1 MPIYEYRC
9 GSCGA
14 ELEKIQKMSDP
25 VLTLCPECGE
35 ERLVKLVSAS
45 GFRLSGSGWYE
56 TDFKKSGTKRNLATD
71 SGSSGTESGS
81 SGKQGSSSAAAST
94 GKGDSKNTGSGGSSS
109 GGSTGGSSGASAA

>member
-9 GSCGA
+9 ESCA
-14 ELEKIQKMSDP
+14 AKLEKIQKISDP

-45 GFRLSGSGWYE
+45 AFRLSGSGWYE

-71 SGSSGTESGS
+71 SGSAGGESAS
-81 SGKQGSSSAAAST
+81 KDKQDSSSAAKS
-94 GKGDSKNTGSGGSSS
+94 DSKNSGSDGSSS
-109 GGSTGGSSGASAA
+109 GGSSGASAA

>member
-9 GSCGA
+9 ESCGA
-14 ELEKIQKMSDP
+14 ELEKIQKISDP

-56 TDFKKSGTKRNLATD
+56 TDFKKSGTKRNLASD
-71 SGSSGTESGS
+71 G
-81 SGKQGSSSAAAST
+81 GKQESPST
-94 GKGDSKNTGSGGSSS
+94 PKGDSKNTGSDGS
-109 GGSTGGSSGASAA
+109 SSGASAA